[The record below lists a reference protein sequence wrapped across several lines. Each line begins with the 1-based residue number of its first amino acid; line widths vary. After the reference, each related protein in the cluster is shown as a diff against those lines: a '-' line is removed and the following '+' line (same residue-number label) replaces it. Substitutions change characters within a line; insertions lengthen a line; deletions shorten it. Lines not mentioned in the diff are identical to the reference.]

1 MTTSLHTLI
10 QTLDDWMQADSFQ
23 DYAPNGVQVEGR
35 DEIHKLALGV
45 TASADVIEQAVG
57 WGADALLVHHGYFWK
72 NESATL
78 TGIKGR
84 RIRALLE
91 NQMSLIAYHLPLDC
105 HPEFGNNKTL
115 LDQLDLPDGSPID
128 GEGGLLWSVA
138 LDGQLT
144 LDQLA
149 DRIASCLNRTPTVIQ
164 SPRAKVRLERMIIC
178 TGGAQDYITKAQRY
192 GADIY
197 LSGEILSAQRMKR
210 ASLECTILRPAI
222 MQQNG
227 MACRRWA
234 LKSVKRWGS
243 RRLFSTTI
251 TPLNY

>member
-10 QTLDDWMQADSFQ
+10 QTLDDWMQADSFK
-23 DYAPNGVQVEGR
+23 DYAPNGLQVEGR
-35 DEIHKLALGV
+35 DAINKLALGV

-72 NESATL
+72 NELATL

-149 DRIASCLNRTPTVIQ
+149 DRIASRLNRTPTVILA
-164 SPRAKVRLERMIIC
+164 PRAKDRLEHMIVC

-197 LSGEILSAQRMKR
+197 LSGEISERTTHEARELGVHYIAAGHHATERYGVQALGSKINQTMG
-210 ASLECTILRPAI
+210 LEIAFFDDHNPA
-222 MQQNG
+222 
-227 MACRRWA
+227 
-234 LKSVKRWGS
+234 
-243 RRLFSTTI
+243 
-251 TPLNY
+251 

>member
-10 QTLDDWMQADSFQ
+10 QTLDDWMQADSFK
-23 DYAPNGVQVEGR
+23 DFAPNGLQVEGR
-35 DEIHKLALGV
+35 DVIRKLALGV
-45 TASADVIEQAVG
+45 TASADVIKQAVG
-57 WGADALLVHHGYFWK
+57 WGADAILVHHGYFWK
-72 NESATL
+72 NESPTL
-78 TGIKGR
+78 TGIKGH

-149 DRIASCLNRTPTVIQ
+149 DRIASRLNRPPTVIQ
-164 SPRAKVRLERMIIC
+164 SPRAKVRLERMIVC

-197 LSGEILSAQRMKR
+197 LSGEISERTTHEARELGVHYIAAGHHATERYGVQALGSKINQTMG
-210 ASLECTILRPAI
+210 LETAFFDDHNPA
-222 MQQNG
+222 
-227 MACRRWA
+227 
-234 LKSVKRWGS
+234 
-243 RRLFSTTI
+243 
-251 TPLNY
+251 

>member
-1 MTTSLHTLI
+1 MTTSLHILI
-10 QTLDDWMQADSFQ
+10 QTLDDWMQADSFK
-23 DYAPNGVQVEGR
+23 DYAPNGLQVEGR
-35 DEIHKLALGV
+35 ENVHKLALGV
-45 TASADVIEQAVG
+45 TASADVIEQAVV

-72 NESATL
+72 SESATL

-84 RIRALLE
+84 RIRALLQ

-128 GEGGLLWSVA
+128 SEGGLLWSVA

-149 DRIASCLNRTPTVIQ
+149 ARIASRLHRTPTVIQ
-164 SPRAKVRLERMIIC
+164 SSRAKVRPDHMIIC

-197 LSGEILSAQRMKR
+197 LSGEISERTTHEARELGVHYIAAGHHATERYGVQALGSKLNQAMG
-210 ASLECTILRPAI
+210 LEIAFFDDHNPA
-222 MQQNG
+222 
-227 MACRRWA
+227 
-234 LKSVKRWGS
+234 
-243 RRLFSTTI
+243 
-251 TPLNY
+251 